1 MSQKSALKN
10 WKVWLGIAVSVVAML
25 LFLKDFREPEK
36 REALLHA
43 FREANYL
50 WLVPAILVMYSSV
63 YIRGM
68 RWQLFF
74 RKIGHVSYNRLFG
87 IEMVGF
93 MGNSI
98 FPLRAGELM
107 RAYLLGRKE
116 KIGLSSSIATIAMER
131 FFDLVMVV
139 ICFAAVSG
147 VFNNVSEMIN
157 ARVAEMAQSGLEP
170 GKALLGLQVV
180 FSWLP
185 GFSRKLW
192 IVIVA
197 IVGGGLFALYAP
209 RVCEKVVSIVLK
221 AVPHHLRDGIL
232 HVYRQ
237 FVLGLEC
244 LRDPQAIIMGSIY
257 TALIWLT
264 ICYSEYL
271 VIKAFDLDTMGIGP
285 MEILFI
291 MTLLA
296 GAVAMPQGP
305 GYIGVFQLVVAGTV
319 GLLTHGQ
326 ATPEMIERSE
336 QTAPAFAIMLWF
348 VQMIPIVLAGFVSL
362 SFMGLSLTELRHDAE
377 ETEEEMEEKTRHAT

>member
-1 MSQKSALKN
+1 M
-10 WKVWLGIAVSVVAML
+10 
-25 LFLKDFREPEK
+25 
-36 REALLHA
+36 
-43 FREANYL
+43 YL
-50 WLVPAILVMYSSV
+50 SV
-63 YIRGM
+63 YLRGM

-74 RKIGHVSYNRLFG
+74 RKIRHVPYSRLFG

-98 FPLRAGELM
+98 FPLRAGEFM

-116 KIGLSSSIATIAMER
+116 KIGLSSSVATIAMER

-147 VFNNVSEMIN
+147 VFNNVSAMIN
-157 ARVAEMAQSGLEP
+157 ARVAEIAQSGLEP
-170 GKALLGLQVV
+170 GNALLGLQVI

-185 GFSRKLW
+185 GFSRKIW
-192 IVIVA
+192 TVIVA
-197 IVGGGLFALYAP
+197 IVGGGLVALYAP
-209 RVCEKVVSIVLK
+209 RVCETVVSTALK
-221 AVPHHLRDGIL
+221 AVPHHLRDRIL

-244 LRDPQAIIMGSIY
+244 LRDPKAIILGSVY
-257 TALIWLT
+257 TVLIWST

-271 VIKAFDLDTMGIGP
+271 VIKAFGLDAMGIGL
-285 MEILFI
+285 MEVLFL
-291 MTLLA
+291 MTVLA

-319 GLLTHGQ
+319 GLLTRGQ
-326 ATPEMIERSE
+326 ATPEMIARSE

-348 VQMIPIVLAGFVSL
+348 VQMIPIILAGLVSL
-362 SFMGLSLTELRHDAE
+362 SFMGLSLAKLRHDAE
-377 ETEEEMEEKTRHAT
+377 ETEEEMEENTPSAG